1 MQKYDG
7 KSSFVLY
14 NDWAKQ
20 LNKLTLEQRG
30 ALITNIFAYNQ
41 GCELIEMDAVTDM
54 LFSMICAQIDRDAE
68 SWEKKKE
75 RRKAAGAAG
84 GRASS
89 AARKNAASESADSGD
104 DDAKQSFKEEELQKI
119 GENISEGMADG
130 IAARHAEIE
139 NAAERAAKAVVAK
152 AKNAADANE
161 ANVPFAS
168 NLKQTFKNEANEAVT
183 VPVPV
188 PVTVPVSVPV
198 TVPVHATVTGTVS
211 TAGAVDNS
219 TTAADGE
226 RALRDPAIAKVMTA
240 YMDRINPTPSQICV
254 DELSGFARELGAE
267 VCIHAISVA
276 LDEKKTQ
283 WSYIRAILRGYRE
296 DGVRCL
302 SDIQARE
309 EKRGRNRAREPNRKN
324 DGFQRHGDKLS
335 ETAKKAVQRA
345 LEEADDG

>member
-1 MQKYDG
+1 MQNDG

-20 LNKLTLEQRG
+20 LSKLTLEQRG
-30 ALITNIFAYNQ
+30 VLITNIFSYNQ
-41 GCELIEMDAVTDM
+41 GAELMEMDAVTDM
-54 LFSMICAQIDRDAE
+54 LFSMICAQIDRDAD

-89 AARKNAASESADSGD
+89 AARKTAASESADSCD
-104 DDAKQSFKEEELQKI
+104 DDLKQSFK
-119 GENISEGMADG
+119 
-130 IAARHAEIE
+130 
-139 NAAERAAKAVVAK
+139 
-152 AKNAADANE
+152 NE
-161 ANVPFAS
+161 AIVPFAS
-168 NLKQTFKNEANEAVT
+168 NFKQTFKNEANEAVT
-183 VPVPV
+183 VSVPV
-188 PVTVPVSVPV
+188 PVTVPVPVPVPVSVPV
-198 TVPVHATVTGTVS
+198 PATVTGTVS

-219 TTAADGE
+219 APAADGE

-254 DELSGFARELGAE
+254 DELTGFARELGAE
-267 VCIHAISVA
+267 VCIHAMSVA

-283 WSYIRAILRGYRE
+283 WSYIRAILRGYRD

-302 SDIQARE
+302 ADIQARE

-324 DGFQRHGDKLS
+324 DGFQRHGGPLS
-335 ETAKKAVQRA
+335 ETAKKAVQQA